1 MLPRAQ
7 DGKIAFY
14 LPIVVNEEQQTIES
28 SFDELQ
34 QLAISSGFMKKEQ
47 AKKLSCVLQ
56 ILITVASVNLG
67 IGLIALLPIFKLN
80 DGAEMIKCSES
91 NVVGQ
96 VSGALIK
103 ALCWIG
109 ILVVGGSAA
118 IKALRGLRI
127 SIKVE

>member
-7 DGKIAFY
+7 DGKVTFY

-34 QLAISSGFMKKEQ
+34 QLVISSGFMKKEQ
-47 AKKLSCVLQ
+47 AKKLNLVLQ
-56 ILITVASVNLG
+56 ILVMVASVNLG

-91 NVVGQ
+91 NVAGQ
-96 VSGALIK
+96 VGGALIK

-109 ILVVGGSAA
+109 VLAVVGSAVA
-118 IKALRGLRI
+118 KGFRELHI
-127 SIKVE
+127 SIRIE